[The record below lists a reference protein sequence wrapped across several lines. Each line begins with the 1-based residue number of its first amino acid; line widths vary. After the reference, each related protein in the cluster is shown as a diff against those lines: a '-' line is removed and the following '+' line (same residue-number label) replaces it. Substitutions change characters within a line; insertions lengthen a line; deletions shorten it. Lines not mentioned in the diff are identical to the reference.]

1 MKYFL
6 LIFNF
11 WFQYFLNSACVFF
24 CDFLATNF
32 EEFMAFG
39 DSLFSGF
46 SDL

>member
-39 DSLFSGF
+39 DSSISGF